1 MTGLSQADPRVRKHF
16 TAIFQLAQLINPRAY
31 VSSVKRDSKKQ
42 SDLYDAWLAG
52 RSKYPAAPPGT
63 SKHELGLAVDIG
75 GMTDSQLAYLGQ
87 VWRSWG
93 GRWGGTFRNRDPI
106 HFEA

>member
-31 VSSVKRDSKKQ
+31 VSSVKRDSKTQ
-42 SDLYDAWLAG
+42 AGLYEKWIAG
-52 RSKYPAAPPGT
+52 HAKYPAAAPGT
-63 SKHELGLAVDIG
+63 SKHELGLALDIG
-75 GMTDSQLAYLGQ
+75 GMHDAELAYLGR
-87 VWRSWG
+87 VWSSWG